1 MILTLSKFSALY
13 VLSEDT
19 DMESTI
25 EKCALYGIMIDEN
38 RLVYR
43 TLSTDG
49 LCVLAVKNRE
59 SGKVT
64 NKIMLQHDHDF
75 EGLC

>member
-1 MILTLSKFSALY
+1 
-13 VLSEDT
+13 
-19 DMESTI
+19 MESTI

-43 TLSTDG
+43 TPSANG

-59 SGKVT
+59 SGKIT

-75 EGLC
+75 VGLC